1 MNEMHRLLKG
11 RLHEKMLLLG
21 NEAIARGALEAGVAF
36 AAAYPGTPSSEI
48 ALQFFQISQESDLYF
63 EYSANEKVALE
74 VAAGAAMCG
83 LRTMVSMKH
92 VGVNVAADALMTL
105 AYTGIAGALVL
116 VVADD
121 PFMFSSQNEQDSRCY
136 GKLSG
141 LPILEPS
148 SVAEARDMTVYA
160 FELSE
165 KLKLPVI
172 LRTTT
177 RINHAS
183 GVVTLGALQERK
195 TKGAFTKNPFSYV
208 CIPAVSRK
216 LHPLLLHKME
226 EAAAI
231 ANAGPWNRIEGNG
244 PQGIVCNGVSYGY
257 VSDALQK
264 FGVADRFRVLRVG
277 FSHPFPDELAR
288 TFLTGCEKVLV
299 VEEGEPYMEEAL
311 RNCAQKFG
319 LMLPIHGKGKG
330 LFSRLYEYDPAEVEK
345 VVAAHF
351 HITYQP
357 ARPIET
363 EALPP
368 PPPRPPNLC
377 PGCPHRATYVAV
389 RAVLGDEAIYP
400 TDIGCY
406 TLGLLPPLSMGDFLI
421 AMGAGLGTAGGF
433 ARATGRK
440 VVAFIGD
447 STFFH
452 SGLSPLA
459 SAVFNNHDFT
469 LVILDN
475 GTTAM
480 TGYQPHPG
488 ADVGHLGLP
497 LNPLPIENV
506 VKGLGVQKV
515 ITVNPFQYRKTVEAV
530 KEAAAYRGVSVLIAR
545 ALCPLYARTLPQF
558 KQKKSFYVKHE
569 QCQNHRECVTKV
581 ACPAFRIGDHG
592 LEIDADRCTG
602 CALCAQICPE
612 NAIVP
617 AAKKE
622 VNS

>member
-1 MNEMHRLLKG
+1 MHRLLDE
-11 RLHEKMLLLG
+11 RVNEKMLMLG

-36 AAAYPGTPSSEI
+36 AASYPGTPASEI
-48 ALQFFQISQESDLYF
+48 ALQFFQISRESDLYF

-83 LRTMVSMKH
+83 LKTMVSMKH
-92 VGVNVAADALMTL
+92 VGVNVASDALMTL
-105 AYTGIAGALVL
+105 AYTGITGALVL
-116 VVADD
+116 VAADD
-121 PFMFSSQNEQDSRCY
+121 PFMFSSQNEQDSRY
-136 GKLSG
+136 YARLGN
-141 LPILEPS
+141 LPMLEPS
-148 SVAEARDMTVYA
+148 SVNEAKEMAKYA

-165 KLKLPVI
+165 KLQLPVI

-183 GVVTLGALQERK
+183 GVVTLGHLPERK
-195 TKGAFTKNPFSYV
+195 IKGSFTKNPFSYV
-208 CIPAVSRK
+208 CIPSVSRN
-216 LHPLLLHKME
+216 LHPKLLDKIE
-226 EAAAI
+226 KAADI
-231 ANAGPWNRIEGNG
+231 SNSSSWNRIEGNG
-244 PQGIVCNGVSYGY
+244 RMGIVCNGVSYGY
-257 VSDALQK
+257 VIDALQE
-264 FGVADRFRVLRVG
+264 FGIADQFRVLRVG
-277 FSHPFPDELAR
+277 FSHPFPDELVCN
-288 TFLTGCEKVLV
+288 FLAGCEKALV

-311 RNCAQKFG
+311 RNCAQQSG
-319 LMLPIHGKGKG
+319 LTLPIQGKAKE
-330 LFSRLYEYDPAEVEK
+330 LFSRLYEYDPADVKK
-345 VVAAHF
+345 VVASYFDIPH
-351 HITYQP
+351 QP
-357 ARPIET
+357 ARSIEI
-363 EALPP
+363 EDLPAA
-368 PPPRPPNLC
+368 PPRPPNLC

-480 TGYQPHPG
+480 TGHQPHPG
-488 ADVGHLGLP
+488 ANIRHLGLP
-497 LNPLPIENV
+497 LNHLSIEEAV
-506 VKGLGVQKV
+506 SGLGVKKV
-515 ITVNPFQYRKTVEAV
+515 ITVNPFQHRKTIEAV
-530 KEAAAYRGVSVLIAR
+530 KDVAAYSGVSVLIAR
-545 ALCPLYARTLPQF
+545 AACPLYDRTIPDF
-558 KQKKSFYVKHE
+558 KWKKSFYINHE
-569 QCQNHRECVTKV
+569 KCRNHRDCVTRV
-581 ACPAFRIGDHG
+581 ACPAFYVGHLG

-602 CALCAQICPE
+602 CALCSQVCPE
-612 NAIVP
+612 KAISAIP
-617 AAKKE
+617 NKE
-622 VNS
+622 VSP